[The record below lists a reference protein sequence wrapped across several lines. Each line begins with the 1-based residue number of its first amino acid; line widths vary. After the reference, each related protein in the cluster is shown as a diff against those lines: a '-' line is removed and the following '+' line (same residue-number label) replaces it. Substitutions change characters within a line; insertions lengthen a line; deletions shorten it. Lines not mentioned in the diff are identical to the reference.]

1 MPGWL
6 TPPPARR
13 LSRAEGA
20 TSGAQ
25 ARAAPPAQPWPS
37 RPSLHPC
44 SLHAPSP
51 APGTNRC
58 SGTAPAAG
66 AGLHPR
72 MQACEGSAAG
82 RRAFDSIC
90 PNRMLDLSRRS
101 LGKPGKPERKVVGD
115 ARCGPGSG
123 RLCQSR
129 APNADLHSPSLC
141 PASSFL
147 RGSPSRDAVAAAT
160 CRCTRTLRTQSP
172 PRCQVSPEAPA
183 HPISHCRVGAA
194 HRVRSPPLPLVPRSS
209 SRVLAATW
217 QRLRVR
223 WVPVSRS
230 PRAALTTID
239 LQDLADCTSLLGTE
253 APPSG
258 DSSAS
263 QVRFPLRG
271 S

>member
-1 MPGWL
+1 MRGQRSRTPGL
-6 TPPPARR
+6 RQYLPQQDAGPVAAVPR
-13 LSRAEGA
+13 
-20 TSGAQ
+20 Q
-25 ARAAPPAQPWPS
+25 ARE
-37 RPSLHPC
+37 
-44 SLHAPSP
+44 
-51 APGTNRC
+51 
-58 SGTAPAAG
+58 AG
-66 AGLHPR
+66 E
-72 MQACEGSAAG
+72 EGVCG
-82 RRAFDSIC
+82 
-90 PNRMLDLSRRS
+90 
-101 LGKPGKPERKVVGD
+101 GD

-147 RGSPSRDAVAAAT
+147 RGSPSRDAVAAAQ

-258 DSSAS
+258 DSSAT
-263 QVRFPLRG
+263 QVRFPLAWILANYRLNRENCWVYFLKGLKMDRERRCIEQSAG
-271 S
+271 SQASQIPISSSLLVCY